1 MKHLMMTVVTVLTL
15 GATMTMVKADT
26 YQSGRDADIMR
37 ERGQVWNYSES
48 KRDPQLANY
57 NTDGRYLSEATNF
70 ELYNFVGLFKL
81 RKSAKK
87 EIKVIKEQKATEHMN
102 EELIRMIKL
111 RIQGLPD
118 EVEKF
123 SEQLKKGGYH
133 FLMESDDY
141 PNRNSEY
148 VRRYVEIRL
157 KEQE

>member
-1 MKHLMMTVVTVLTL
+1 MKILDILFVV
-15 GATMTMVKADT
+15 
-26 YQSGRDADIMR
+26 
-37 ERGQVWNYSES
+37 
-48 KRDPQLANY
+48 
-57 NTDGRYLSEATNF
+57 F

-81 RKSAKK
+81 RKSDKK

-123 SEQLKKGGYH
+123 SEQLKKDGYH

-148 VRRYVEIRL
+148 VRRYVEVMLDEDQDQKVLQKTPSRSL
-157 KEQE
+157 QRYGTLPLY

>member
-1 MKHLMMTVVTVLTL
+1 MKILDILFVV
-15 GATMTMVKADT
+15 
-26 YQSGRDADIMR
+26 
-37 ERGQVWNYSES
+37 
-48 KRDPQLANY
+48 
-57 NTDGRYLSEATNF
+57 F

-81 RKSAKK
+81 RKSDKK
-87 EIKVIKEQKATEHMN
+87 EIKEQKATEHMN

-148 VRRYVEIRL
+148 VRRYVEVML
-157 KEQE
+157 DEDQDQ

>member
-1 MKHLMMTVVTVLTL
+1 MEL
-15 GATMTMVKADT
+15 GQKGK
-26 YQSGRDADIMR
+26 GR
-37 ERGQVWNYSES
+37 
-48 KRDPQLANY
+48 
-57 NTDGRYLSEATNF
+57 T
-70 ELYNFVGLFKL
+70 FKL
-81 RKSAKK
+81 YRDVPKCY
-87 EIKVIKEQKATEHMN
+87 KATEHMN

-111 RIQGLPD
+111 RIQGLPA

-123 SEQLKKGGYH
+123 TEQLKKDGYH

>member
-1 MKHLMMTVVTVLTL
+1 MKILDILFVVF
-15 GATMTMVKADT
+15 
-26 YQSGRDADIMR
+26 
-37 ERGQVWNYSES
+37 N
-48 KRDPQLANY
+48 
-57 NTDGRYLSEATNF
+57 
-70 ELYNFVGLFKL
+70 LYNFVCLFKL
-81 RKSAKK
+81 RKRDKK

-123 SEQLKKGGYH
+123 SKQLKKDGYH

-148 VRRYVEIRL
+148 VRRYV
-157 KEQE
+157 

>member
-1 MKHLMMTVVTVLTL
+1 MKILYILLVVF
-15 GATMTMVKADT
+15 
-26 YQSGRDADIMR
+26 
-37 ERGQVWNYSES
+37 N
-48 KRDPQLANY
+48 
-57 NTDGRYLSEATNF
+57 
-70 ELYNFVGLFKL
+70 LYNFVCLFKL
-81 RKSAKK
+81 RKSDKK

-123 SEQLKKGGYH
+123 SEQLKKDGYH

-148 VRRYVEIRL
+148 VRRYVEVML
-157 KEQE
+157 DEDQDQ

>member
-1 MKHLMMTVVTVLTL
+1 MKILDILFVV
-15 GATMTMVKADT
+15 
-26 YQSGRDADIMR
+26 
-37 ERGQVWNYSES
+37 
-48 KRDPQLANY
+48 
-57 NTDGRYLSEATNF
+57 F
-70 ELYNFVGLFKL
+70 ELYNFVGLF
-81 RKSAKK
+81 
-87 EIKVIKEQKATEHMN
+87 
-102 EELIRMIKL
+102 KL